1 MMTWENISGNAVS
14 EENLLEM
21 AKEEVRARI
30 AATQKRHRAIAAEA
44 APWALQMPSTATR
57 PILWRS

>member
-21 AKEEVRARI
+21 AKEEN
-30 AATQKRHRAIAAEA
+30 
-44 APWALQMPSTATR
+44 L
-57 PILWRS
+57 PIPPLPPNAKTFIFFIYPPRKTNDWFA